1 MESCDACST
10 RQWTKGSKIPDHK
23 HVQLFTF
30 GIGYPMFGEMSY
42 EEIDIWAASF
52 AEASDLARIVA
63 AEGYDPNFTEIITM
77 APGGSG
83 GLIQVWSS

>member
-10 RQWTKGSKIPDHK
+10 RQWVKGSKIPDHT

-30 GIGYPMFGEMSY
+30 GICYVHGERTEV

-52 AEASDLARIVA
+52 AQASDLARIVTD
-63 AEGYDPNFTEIITM
+63 EGYQPGYTEIVTM